1 MHSTELQPC
10 YDDVVLLTLNYML
23 ELISFLLGTTMIG
36 YQPLGDK
43 PNFFRY
49 VCANPA
55 ATKEDIDFLLNEI
68 RRLGES
74 EDTKWDIEDAPPNK
88 YI

>member
-1 MHSTELQPC
+1 
-10 YDDVVLLTLNYML
+10 
-23 ELISFLLGTTMIG
+23 MIG
-36 YQPLGDK
+36 YQPLGMK

-68 RRLGES
+68 RRLGVA
-74 EDTKWDIEDAPPNK
+74 EDENGYTNPPEK
-88 YI
+88 AKPSA

>member
-1 MHSTELQPC
+1 
-10 YDDVVLLTLNYML
+10 
-23 ELISFLLGTTMIG
+23 MIG
-36 YQPLGDK
+36 YQPLGDR

-68 RRLGES
+68 RRLGDA
-74 EDTKWDIEDAPPNK
+74 EDVKGSYRAPASTK
-88 YI
+88 

>member
-1 MHSTELQPC
+1 MQAGRFFVNILIYGLILQNW
-10 YDDVVLLTLNYML
+10 LRIALN
-23 ELISFLLGTTMIG
+23 IGSTMIG
-36 YQPLGDK
+36 YQPLADR

-68 RRLGES
+68 RRLGEA
-74 EDTKWDIEDAPPNK
+74 EDIKGSYNELPITK
-88 YI
+88 